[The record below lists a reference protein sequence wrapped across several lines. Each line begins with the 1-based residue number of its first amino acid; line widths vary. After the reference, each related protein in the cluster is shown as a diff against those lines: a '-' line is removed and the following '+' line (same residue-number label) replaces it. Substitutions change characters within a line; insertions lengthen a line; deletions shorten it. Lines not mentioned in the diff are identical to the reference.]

1 VKPTERLADVTAPD
15 GTRLLLTRHDG
26 HYYLRADG
34 VELMSTRRSQSE
46 EALGRLGC
54 EGLTARP
61 GARVLVGG
69 LGFGFTLRAALAE
82 LADDAEV
89 VVAELLPEVVAW
101 NREPTWD
108 LAHDVLADPR
118 VQVELG
124 DVHALLGRS
133 VGAFD
138 AILLD
143 VDNGAEAFT
152 TRANAQLYTGAG
164 IAQAVAALRPGGTL
178 AYWSAGAEPR
188 LVKVLERLGL
198 TVTVTAVA
206 AYKRG
211 RVTHSVIVGR

>member
-1 VKPTERLADVTAPD
+1 MKPTERLADVTAPD

-89 VVAELLPEVVAW
+89 VAW

-164 IAQAVAALRPGGTL
+164 IAQAVAALRPGGTV

>member
-54 EGLTARP
+54 EGLAARR

-101 NREPTWD
+101 NRESTWD

-164 IAQAVAALRPGGTL
+164 IAQAVAALRPGGIV

-198 TVTVTAVA
+198 QVTVTAVA

>member
-89 VVAELLPEVVAW
+89 VAW

-164 IAQAVAALRPGGTL
+164 IAQAVAALRPGGTV